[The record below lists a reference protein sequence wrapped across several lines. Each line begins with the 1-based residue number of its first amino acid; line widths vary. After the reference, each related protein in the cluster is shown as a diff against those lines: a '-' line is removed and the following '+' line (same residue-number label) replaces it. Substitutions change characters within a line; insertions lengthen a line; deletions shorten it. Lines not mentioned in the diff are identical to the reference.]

1 MHLILR
7 SSNTIMTT
15 ETYRLAVPT
24 ERTQDTQPASK
35 VSDKT
40 IFNNCWI
47 SYGLPFQ
54 ETVAKHVVHTF
65 GASRV
70 YVLASR
76 TLVET
81 TSAFHDLESSLAG
94 RIVGM
99 KTGIRA
105 PTFWNDVLVMKR
117 ECEEA
122 NVDVIITLG
131 GGTLTDA
138 AKLLSLVRKPKSC

>member
-1 MHLILR
+1 MTSEIYRRAIL
-7 SSNTIMTT
+7 SS
-15 ETYRLAVPT
+15 EYDQGP
-24 ERTQDTQPASK
+24 QPASK
-35 VSDKT
+35 VSDGSLL
-40 IFNNCWI
+40 NNCWI

-65 GASRV
+65 GASRA

-76 TLVET
+76 TLAET
-81 TSAFHDLESSLAG
+81 TSAFRDLESSLAG

-105 PTFWNDVLVMKR
+105 HTFWDDVLVMKR

-138 AKLLSLVRKPKSC
+138 AKLLSLVRKPKFC